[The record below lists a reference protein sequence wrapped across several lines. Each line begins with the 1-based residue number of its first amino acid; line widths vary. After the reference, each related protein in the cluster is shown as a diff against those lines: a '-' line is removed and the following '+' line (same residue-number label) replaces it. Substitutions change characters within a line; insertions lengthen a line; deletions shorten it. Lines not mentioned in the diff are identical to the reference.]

1 MHSTFP
7 KTKFWDEYK
16 TTSISSSPE
25 AMKLDWIKI
34 YSNKP
39 LIIKSK
45 TKDITE
51 RRNDCWVVFSSDVYL
66 VLVTYN
72 HAKKGSLSNNLSV
85 NQIFEKLNENF
96 TSLQYKKIQLWESH
110 KTYVK
115 EEYITSPKTS
125 D

>member
-1 MHSTFP
+1 M
-7 KTKFWDEYK
+7 
-16 TTSISSSPE
+16 PE
-25 AMKLDWIKI
+25 AVKLDWIKI

-45 TKDITE
+45 TKEINQ
-51 RRNDCWVVFSSDVYL
+51 RRNDCRVVFSSDVYL

-72 HAKKGSLSNNLSV
+72 HAKKGILANNLSV
-85 NQIFEKLNENF
+85 NHIFEKLNEKLL
-96 TSLQYKKIQLWESH
+96 SLQYKKIQLRESH